1 MVGIYGFADL
11 KFKINYNYPYFEK
24 LAKDYRLE
32 TDDFD
37 AEISVTDAEIQA
49 ENLDGNSSADY
60 LESLAIYR
68 KVAEKIVDY
77 SGFLMH
83 GVVVNAEG
91 KGVAFLARSG
101 TGKSTH
107 AGLWQELL
115 GEKLVIINGDK
126 PLVRLID
133 GEFYAYGTPY
143 AGKEN
148 IHKNDKVKLTDVFF
162 IERNEKNFVTPCE
175 DIFRR
180 LAQQIYIPRN
190 EKMLKTL
197 ELIDTFSKKVKFHV
211 IHCNKDI
218 EAAKVAYSKIK
229 D

>member
-11 KFKINYNYPYFEK
+11 KFKINYNYSYFER

-32 TDDFD
+32 GENFD
-37 AEISVTDAEIQA
+37 AEISVTETEIQA
-49 ENLDGNSSADY
+49 ENLEGTSSVDY

-68 KVAEKIVDY
+68 KVAEKIIDF

-83 GVVVNAEG
+83 GVVVNAGG

-107 AGLWQELL
+107 AWLWQELL
-115 GEKLVIINGDK
+115 GENLVIINGDK

-175 DIFRR
+175 DIFKR
-180 LAQQIYIPRN
+180 LAQQIFIPRN

-197 ELIDTFSKKVKFHV
+197 ELIDAFSKKVKFHV

>member
-24 LAKDYRLE
+24 LAKDYRLK

-37 AEISVTDAEIQA
+37 VEISVTEGEIQA
-49 ENLDGNSSADY
+49 ENLDENSSADY

-68 KVAEKIVDY
+68 KVAEKIVDF

-83 GVVVNAEG
+83 SVVVNAEG